1 MQDSKNIFSASLKEL
16 QENFGFK
23 TREFPSFTFG
33 NIDKC
38 REILAG
44 SILASDKTIDKL
56 VWIPELEEVAGW
68 MVDTKGKG
76 LFLTGDVGRGKT
88 NIILKAIPLMFY
100 HFQRKVVKA
109 HHAEQLVKHLDAL
122 KQKKFIAIDE
132 MGVEP
137 IHNEFGSKYEPMNK
151 LFNLAEA
158 ESKIVFISTNLDGEM
173 VLDRYGVRTLDR
185 IKRLCKIIQFKGES
199 LRK

>member
-1 MQDSKNIFSASLKEL
+1 MQDSTNIFSDSLKEL
-16 QENFGFK
+16 QDNFGFK
-23 TREFPSFTFG
+23 TRQFPSFTFG
-33 NIDKC
+33 DTKRC
-38 REILAG
+38 REILTAA
-44 SILASDKTIDKL
+44 LMASDQTIDKL
-56 VWIPELEEVAGW
+56 VWIPELEEVVGW
-68 MVDTKGKG
+68 MIDTKGKG
-76 LFLTGDVGRGKT
+76 LFLSGDVGRGKT

-109 HHAEQLVKHLDAL
+109 YHSEELIKHLETL
-122 KQKKFIAIDE
+122 KHKKFIAIDE

-137 IHNEFGSKYEPMNK
+137 IHNEYGSKYEPMNK

-158 ESKIVFISTNLDGEM
+158 ESKIVFISTNLDGET
-173 VLDRYGVRTLDR
+173 VLDRYGIRTLDR